1 MIYDIVNAIVYV
13 VLARL
18 FCSSFLE
25 KKDLSTIIDRGIT
38 LLWVLVCF
46 GAGTFLAEHLLL
58 RIIIGI
64 VCNILF
70 AILLYKIDNL
80 VMNIVIPAL
89 FYVLAL
95 ACDFCIVAV
104 HKYFDPNL
112 RIEKIME
119 SDISVYMGVAS
130 QFVQL
135 VIVFIIRKV
144 FRKAETAKIETK
156 LWLIYTVFPLYSLSL
171 IALFAYSF
179 NGPINIYQANLFAY
193 MAISLLAINLFI
205 FWFIKQESRRAL
217 EAQKNE
223 IEIAHA
229 QGIVQLYDQITKER
243 DILGKRE
250 HEFKNT
256 ITVLKSLMAEE
267 QFEKMKEI
275 LKVQNTELVNNTNV
289 FETGNRLIN
298 TILNTKYAEA
308 REKGI
313 TFRFVLGDLSNL
325 KIEDRDCIVIL
336 TNILNNA
343 IEAAEQ
349 CSEDNRILSIKAVI
363 EEKQFIFACRNTYI
377 IDNDTEMKSKKK
389 DVISH
394 GYGLTNIKD
403 AVSRNKGTCYFE
415 KERKEFVSV
424 VIIPVNDAKLA

>member
-313 TFRFVLGDLSNL
+313 TFRFVLGDLSKL
-325 KIEDRDCIVIL
+325 QIEDRDCIVIL

-343 IEAAEQ
+343 IEAAEL
-349 CSEDNRILSIKAVI
+349 CPEDNKYLSIKAVI
-363 EEKQFIFACRNTYI
+363 EDSQFIFACRNPF
-377 IDNDTEMKSKKK
+377 IDNNNLEIKSKKK
-389 DVISH
+389 DVIPH
-394 GYGLTNIKD
+394 GYGLENIKD
-403 AVSRNKGTCYFE
+403 AVYRNNGSCYFE
-415 KERKEFVSV
+415 KDGKEFVSV
-424 VIIPVNDAKLA
+424 VIIPV